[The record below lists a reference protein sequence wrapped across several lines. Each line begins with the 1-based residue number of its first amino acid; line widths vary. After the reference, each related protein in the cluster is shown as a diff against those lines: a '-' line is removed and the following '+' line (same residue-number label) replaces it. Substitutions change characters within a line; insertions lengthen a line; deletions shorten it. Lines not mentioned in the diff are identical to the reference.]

1 MKLAPF
7 LLDDWLAQ
15 KFSADPPV
23 EYDLGAST
31 GPVWTL
37 RELLALEGEDTHE
50 RMLDTALSY
59 TSPAGSKELRE
70 AIAGMEGVDPESVQ
84 IVTGA
89 AEALL
94 ALFYLAA
101 EPGANVVLPEPG
113 FPTNAGTAESM
124 GIGIRRYRL
133 RAENQFRIDVDE
145 IRQQVDRDTRF
156 VLVNSP
162 HNPTGAVLDDREME
176 RLHDFCAERG
186 VGFVSDQVYHP
197 IYHGT
202 PTRSAARLPHATVLG
217 DFSKA
222 LCLSGLRTGWIIER
236 DHARREQFRKAR
248 SYFTVSNTALGEPLA
263 ALAIRHREA
272 IYGRAQRI
280 ARQNLALLDG
290 FFAEF
295 ADVLRWVRPLGG
307 MTAFP
312 WLADGGDGRELCR
325 RVLRHGV
332 MLAPGDCFGMPG
344 HFRVGF
350 AASAER
356 FAAGLERLAGAL
368 AHAQRSAS
376 PS

>member
-1 MKLAPF
+1 MKLPPF

-15 KFSADPPV
+15 KFSADPPI
-23 EYDLGAST
+23 EYDLAAST

-37 RELLALEGEDTHE
+37 RELLALEGEDTSV
-50 RMLDTALSY
+50 RLMDAALSY

-70 AIAGMEGVDPESVQ
+70 AVAGMEGVDPDDVQ

-89 AEALL
+89 AEGLL
-94 ALFYLAA
+94 LLFYLAA

-113 FPTNAGTAESM
+113 FPTYAALPESL
-124 GIGIRRYRL
+124 GIKIRRYHL
-133 RAENQFRIDVDE
+133 RAENRFRIDLDE
-145 IRQQVDRDTRF
+145 ICRLVDRDTRF
-156 VLVNSP
+156 VMVNSP
-162 HNPTGAVLDDREME
+162 HNPTGAVLSDAEME
-176 RLHDFCAERG
+176 RLHDFCADRG
-186 VGFVSDQVYHP
+186 VRIVSDEVYHP

-202 PTRSAARLPHATVLG
+202 PMRSAARLPHATVLS

-236 DHARREQFRKAR
+236 DRARREQFTNAR
-248 SYFTVSNTALGEPLA
+248 SYFTVSNTALGERLA
-263 ALAIRHREA
+263 TLAIRHRSA

-280 ARQNLALLDG
+280 ARQNLSLLDR
-290 FFAEF
+290 FLAEF
-295 ADVLRWVRPLGG
+295 ADWLCWVRPAGG

-325 RVLRHGV
+325 RVMKHGV
-332 MLAPGDCFGMPG
+332 MLAPGDCFGQPG
-344 HFRVGF
+344 HFRIGF
-350 AASAER
+350 AASGEK

-368 AHAQRSAS
+368 AHAQRSAT